1 MNEESKLMISF
12 SDGVN
17 LNFHFEAGFGILQL
31 RSDVVLENV
40 PEKTFNL
47 MTKK

>member
-1 MNEESKLMISF
+1 MISF

-17 LNFHFEAGFGILQL
+17 LDFHFEAGFGILQL

-40 PEKTFNL
+40 PEKNVQPDD
-47 MTKK
+47 